1 MAVLDVNDG
10 FKSVGDKITT
20 TKKYKKIKEDSDE
33 LKKKKGS
40 TFEKKSSDL
49 KKQLSD
55 ANKDTKKFLKE
66 QKSQID
72 NLLDLKFLST
82 GSGSS
87 TKKYLKK
94 TFVKSVEELK
104 PKILELLIQEFISAI
119 GCSQDQEFTNQ
130 TLYIRVKPLDLQN
143 ILKEDPQGD
152 VGKLLYEPTDIQYGN
167 FPFSMNRE
175 LYGRIQNIGQPFSVP
190 AGGSPYKGKSNQDL
204 FDITYVESYFDPITT
219 QTIQGNFYKIDLKNR
234 VNNVNKISEFIKDYF
249 ASISIIDLKNLF
261 ANLMNQLSG
270 AISIKKDEGK
280 LDLGDF
286 QKILLILQRVLGL
299 CVDKTEEIDVSGTA
313 KVSDSDTL
321 DDSFFEFT
329 EVDLRIIDQKIS
341 DIKLGVVE
349 FEDCDTVKLPVNTD
363 DILSALNNLN
373 FVDNS
378 NNNNNIDDA
387 ANLTD
392 VLTNNPGWFPLQI
405 NIDLSFLKEFPKAL
419 ILTLLSPKVLLPL
432 YIMLKAVGDNVDL
445 SVNSFMDFAKKFKS
459 LIFKLTSKIGSLFTK
474 ILFDI
479 IKKDIKNLIRSV
491 IGDIKNEKIRNRLEA
506 IRSLTEVLVTL
517 AKVIKDFREC
527 KSVIEELLALL
538 KVAGRG
544 FGNKIPYPLLL
555 ASEFLDGYSS
565 SRAFLNVVEE
575 FEKLGLPTGPMPD
588 GSPNLMLI
596 SFKALLDGQEKEDRQ
611 NGGLQVAV
619 KPMAVSPIN
628 LTQGLSIYGMKT

>member
-10 FKSVGDKITT
+10 FKSVGDKIST
-20 TKKYKKIKEDSDE
+20 TKKYKKIKEDSDT
-33 LKKKKGS
+33 LKKKKGD

-49 KKQLSD
+49 KKQLSEV
-55 ANKDTKKFLKE
+55 NKESKKFLKE

-94 TFVKSVEELK
+94 TFVKSIEELK
-104 PKILELLIQEFISAI
+104 PKILDLLIQEFISAI

-143 ILKEDPQGD
+143 ILKEDPQGE
-152 VGKLLYEPTDIQYGN
+152 VGKLLYEQTDIQYGN

-175 LYGRIQNIGQPFSVP
+175 LYSRIQNINQPFSIP

-204 FDITYVESYFDPITT
+204 FDITYVESYVDPISS

-249 ASISIIDLKNLF
+249 ASISIVDLKNLF
-261 ANLMNQLSG
+261 SNLMNQLSG
-270 AISIKKDEGK
+270 AISIKKGEGK
-280 LDLGDF
+280 LDLGDL

-349 FEDCDTVKLPVNTD
+349 FEECDTVKLPVNTD

-373 FVDNS
+373 FIDNS

-387 ANLTD
+387 ADLTD
-392 VLTNNPGWFPLQI
+392 VLTNNPESVVTMANTFDLNKYFNLSNDKKYMAPISANVLQ
-405 NIDLSFLKEFPKAL
+405 FK
-419 ILTLLSPKVLLPL
+419 TV
-432 YIMLKAVGDNVDL
+432 
-445 SVNSFMDFAKKFKS
+445 KF
-459 LIFKLTSKIGSLFTK
+459 
-474 ILFDI
+474 
-479 IKKDIKNLIRSV
+479 
-491 IGDIKNEKIRNRLEA
+491 
-506 IRSLTEVLVTL
+506 
-517 AKVIKDFREC
+517 
-527 KSVIEELLALL
+527 
-538 KVAGRG
+538 
-544 FGNKIPYPLLL
+544 
-555 ASEFLDGYSS
+555 
-565 SRAFLNVVEE
+565 
-575 FEKLGLPTGPMPD
+575 
-588 GSPNLMLI
+588 
-596 SFKALLDGQEKEDRQ
+596 
-611 NGGLQVAV
+611 
-619 KPMAVSPIN
+619 
-628 LTQGLSIYGMKT
+628 

>member
-1 MAVLDVNDG
+1 MATLDVNDG
-10 FKSVGDKITT
+10 FNSVGDKITT
-20 TKKYKKIKEDSDE
+20 TKKYKKIKEDSDN

-40 TFEKKSSDL
+40 SFEKKSSDL
-49 KKQLSD
+49 KKQLSET
-55 ANKDTKKFLKE
+55 KKETKKFLKE

-94 TFVKSVEELK
+94 TFVKSIEELK
-104 PKILELLIQEFISAI
+104 PKILELLTQEFISAI

-175 LYGRIQNIGQPFSVP
+175 LYGRIQNINQPFSVP
-190 AGGSPYKGKSNQDL
+190 AGGLPYKGKSNQDL
-204 FDITYVESYFDPITT
+204 FDITYVESYVDLIST

-270 AISIKKDEGK
+270 AISIKKGEGK
-280 LDLGDF
+280 LDLGDL

-299 CVDKTEEIDVSGTA
+299 CVDKTEEIDVSGIA

-349 FEDCDTVKLPVNTD
+349 FEECNTVKLPVNTD
-363 DILSALNNLN
+363 DIISALNNLN
-373 FVDNS
+373 FIDNS

-387 ANLTD
+387 ADLTD
-392 VLTNNPGWFPLQI
+392 VLTNNPGWFPLEI

-445 SVNSFMDFAKKFKS
+445 AVNSFMDFAKKFKS
-459 LIFKLTSKIGSLFTK
+459 LILKLTSKIGSLFSK

-491 IGDIKNEKIRNRLEA
+491 IGDIKNEKLRNRLEA
-506 IRSLTEVLVTL
+506 IRALTEVLVTL
-517 AKVIKDFREC
+517 AKAVKDFRSC
-527 KSVIEELLALL
+527 KSVIDELLALL
-538 KVAGRG
+538 KIAGKG

-555 ASEFLDGYSS
+555 SSELLDGYSS
-565 SRAFLNVVEE
+565 SRAFLNVIEE
-575 FEKLGLPTGPMPD
+575 FEKLGLPTGTMPD

-596 SFKALLDGQEKEDRQ
+596 GLKALLDGQEKEDSQ

-619 KPMAVSPIN
+619 KPMTVLPIGI
-628 LTQGLSIYGMKT
+628 TKGLSSYGKKS